1 MDIDN
6 IKKLFK
12 LLVMNNKKKEKH
24 FAIKSRKIKS
34 MEKNKE

>member
-12 LLVMNNKKKEKH
+12 LLVMNNKKMKNTLQLNLEK
-24 FAIKSRKIKS
+24 
-34 MEKNKE
+34 